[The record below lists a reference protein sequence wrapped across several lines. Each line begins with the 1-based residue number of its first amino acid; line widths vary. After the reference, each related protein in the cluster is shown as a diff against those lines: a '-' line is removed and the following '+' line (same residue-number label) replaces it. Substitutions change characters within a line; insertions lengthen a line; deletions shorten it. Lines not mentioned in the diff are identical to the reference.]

1 MLPTTPYT
9 PLPLDGS
16 LDIFQAFEFQST
28 KNPDH
33 ALFRYDSES
42 ASEGYE
48 EISWSRAVKMFD
60 TTAQILRH
68 RLPET
73 DYTRPPVV
81 GILAATSSIPYAAL
95 VFGAL
100 RAGCI
105 VFPLSTRNSDV
116 ATAHLIAESGIRYL
130 LVSSDGHM
138 QEIARKATALLKA
151 RSLHVDITPIPT
163 YEEIFTTQGAD
174 LDALPPA
181 PPIDDERIILI
192 AHSSGSTSF
201 PKVIPLTQRYL
212 QSMVQAVGGSDLSSE
227 VRSAQASAMFH
238 AAGFVA
244 IARAAYTGMTLAFFP
259 PTTNAEIPTPERV
272 LGSALATKCTTLGCS
287 PVFLE
292 HWVKSPAD
300 VNKLRTFS
308 CVLFGGGPLAQ
319 VVGDTLEAD
328 DVNLLAVY
336 GSTETGGIS
345 AVKKHGGGWQYFEF
359 LPTTLP
365 VLVPVDGDPSE
376 SLFQLIIKDCTT
388 NRLAVSN
395 MEIDGFPAFDTK
407 DIVQQHPTNPKL
419 YRVYARVDDQIM
431 HSNGEKTNPGPLEE
445 ILVQNSLIK
454 AAIFFGRLKPHAGVL
469 VTPSENAVNLE
480 LFRDAIWPTV
490 EQANKFAPA
499 HSRLFKNMI
508 ILSDPSKPFQV
519 TAKGT
524 LRRNAIL
531 EDYAQEIEDAYADF
545 DSTSSSFSTV
555 GFVSEISMKA
565 TLEIVRGHV
574 HANIRS
580 DISDEEDIFEAGGDS
595 LLAARIRA
603 GIIQSLR
610 GPALKTPDTIM
621 QFLPQDLV
629 FTSPTISSL
638 SACIYEL
645 ITRDAQD
652 HALKNTRHEAVSVS
666 ILDQKDHTI
675 VRLCDSGDTPLILVH
690 GGSGDVYCY
699 RYMQARFKTGL
710 WAIQVTKDTPRTSF
724 IAQTDF
730 YYQKIKESQPRGP
743 YRIGGYSAG
752 TFMAC
757 RIAILLEENGD
768 EVVQLALIDSSP
780 FMHFFPHPEV
790 DEFINFN
797 DPRSLHDYYDRSVRN
812 YCKVAL
818 TWEPWWHK
826 FSEIIWER
834 WNDRVR
840 DEDMP
845 ELMANAYHNLFDGL
859 PRTFDFMLSL
869 TAGDPKGYKELIA
882 ALVGWMKELRAPV
895 ILYKASNGAA
905 SKVPPELRE
914 KWKAFGMDWGCKNV
928 RVVEVEGDHGTILN
942 SDKLFDAMQFNG
954 QGK

>member
-16 LDIFQAFEFQST
+16 LDIFQAFEFQSS

-68 RLPET
+68 RLTET

-100 RAGCI
+100 RAGYT

-328 DVNLLAVY
+328 RVNLLAVY

-365 VLVPVDGDPSE
+365 VLVPVDGEPSE

-395 MEIDGFPAFDTK
+395 VEIDGVPAFDTK

-508 ILSDPSKPFQV
+508 IVSDPSKPFQV

-545 DSTSSSFSTV
+545 DSTPSSFSTV
-555 GFVSEISMKA
+555 GFISKISMKA
-565 TLEIVRGHV
+565 TLEIVRTHV
-574 HANIRS
+574 HGNIHPNIL
-580 DISDEEDIFEAGGDS
+580 DNENIFEAGGDS
-595 LLAARIRA
+595 LLAARIRR
-603 GIIQSLR
+603 GIMESLLVRLRVPNAVVQS
-610 GPALKTPDTIM
+610 
-621 QFLPQDLV
+621 LPQDFV
-629 FTSPTISSL
+629 FALPTITSL
-638 SACIYEL
+638 SAFIYGL
-645 ITRDAQD
+645 IIGVPDNTPSTAAIVAQ
-652 HALKNTRHEAVSVS
+652 KEPN
-666 ILDQKDHTI
+666 I
-675 VRLCDSGDTPLILVH
+675 VRLREPSSKDPPLILVH
-690 GGSGDVYCY
+690 DGSGDLYALS
-699 RYMQARFKTGL
+699 YMQTHFKTGL
-710 WAIQVTKDTPRTSF
+710 WGIQVTDETPRASF
-724 IAQTDF
+724 IAQTEF
-730 YYQKIKESQPRGP
+730 YYKKIKESQPRGP

-752 TFMAC
+752 VTMAC
-757 RIAILLEENGD
+757 RITRLLEENGD
-768 EVVQLALIDSSP
+768 QVVQLVLIDNSP
-780 FMHFFPHPEV
+780 FMLLFPHP
-790 DEFINFN
+790 DFDQSANFN
-797 DPRSLHDYYDRSVRN
+797 DTYTLDAYHERSVRSL
-812 YCKVAL
+812 CKAAL
-818 TWEPWWHK
+818 TWQPAWWHR
-826 FSEIIWER
+826 FSVLAWER
-834 WNDRVR
+834 WNGRVQ
-840 DEDMP
+840 DEDMSAP
-845 ELMANAYHNLFDGL
+845 VVKAYQNLVDGSA
-859 PRTFDFMLSL
+859 RDFTFLLSL
-869 TAGDPKGYKELIA
+869 AAGDRKGYPEVTA
-882 ALVGWMKELRAPV
+882 ALVEWMKDIRAPV
-895 ILYKASNGAA
+895 TLYKASDG
-905 SKVPPELRE
+905 VTIPPGLQE
-914 KWKAFGMDWGCKNV
+914 KWWAFGMDWSCKNI
-928 RVVEVEGDHGTILN
+928 RVVEVAGDHCSIVH
-942 SDKLFDAMQFNG
+942 SDYLVDDLQKFPGVGSREVEA
-954 QGK
+954 